1 MLTIGL
7 DDAQKLAA
15 LMHLDQVPA
24 VHVPKQDVR
33 SWRGIIEHR
42 RSLVDQNVSVKNQIR
57 ALMRNCGIKGLPFR
71 SQWSGPGVKWL
82 REIVWPTELEK
93 LRLEIMLEELGELR
107 KKIVRVTKVLNDIGR
122 KHAGVRLLMTIPSVG
137 PRTAEAF
144 VAYVDDPHR
153 FTSSTIGSYFG
164 LVPREDSTGD
174 HRRLGHI
181 TREGP
186 STVRKYLT
194 EAMWRGVGRDEGLK
208 RVYERFLR
216 GDKTRKKIAM
226 VAMGHWL
233 CRVMLA
239 MLKSGEAFRDTTD
252 GRSSDDGGE
261 GVIEDTTRKVSKKRH
276 VTN

>member
-1 MLTIGL
+1 
-7 DDAQKLAA
+7 
-15 LMHLDQVPA
+15 
-24 VHVPKQDVR
+24 
-33 SWRGIIEHR
+33 
-42 RSLVDQNVSVKNQIR
+42 
-57 ALMRNCGIKGLPFR
+57 
-71 SQWSGPGVKWL
+71 VKWL

-144 VAYVDDPHR
+144 MAYVDDPHR
-153 FTSSTIGSYFG
+153 FTNSTIGSYFG

-194 EAMWRGVGRDEGLK
+194 EAMWRGVSKDEDLK

-226 VAMGHWL
+226 VAMSHWL

-252 GRSSDDGGE
+252 GRSSDDSGE

-276 VTN
+276 MTN